1 MLWLALYLPR
11 LPLEVFPSLPSPKA
25 IVSRERVVIADAAAR
40 SAGVIPGLRLPEAWA
55 FVPTLAVQQR
65 DLAREQLALTRL
77 ACWAGGFT
85 SEICCLPPQ
94 TLLLEVAA
102 SLRLFGGARALFER
116 IVSGCAEQGFAP
128 QAALAPTPLAAQWL
142 ALAGDHEPCLEIREL
157 PLRLGRLPLAALD
170 FSPQNQARLG
180 SFGARLLAEVLA
192 LPRAG
197 LARRLGSSFVADLA
211 RALGELP
218 DPRVRFVFPERFVER
233 LELPTRTDNALALG
247 FAGRRLIASLCG
259 WLAARAEGVSECRF
273 EFAHERAA
281 RPRSSTVLSL
291 AFSTATRD
299 CERISRLLIE
309 RLQRLEL
316 PAAVE
321 SIRLRAEAME
331 SLAGCTNS
339 LFGER
344 GEGAG
349 GDSLAALVE
358 RLQARLGN
366 GSVHALAAVAEHRP
380 ENASRRVKPA
390 LRAGESAAAK
400 LLAAPDLSLSEK
412 APGPRPLWL
421 LARPLALRE
430 MAGRPQCGGALHL
443 LAGPERIESG
453 WWDAAEPDA
462 LGDVRRDYFVAISMR
477 YEWLW
482 IYRCR
487 AGWFLHGVFA

>member
-1 MLWLALYLPR
+1 MLWLALYLSR

-25 IVSRERVVIADAAAR
+25 IVSRERVVIADAVAS
-40 SAGVIPGLRLPEAWA
+40 SAGVIPGLRLSEAWA

-65 DLAREQLALTRL
+65 DLDREQLALTRL

-102 SLRLFGGARALFER
+102 SLRLFGGATALFER

-142 ALAGDHEPCLEIREL
+142 ALAGDHEPCLDIGEL

-197 LARRLGSSFVADLA
+197 LARRLGTGFVADLA
-211 RALGELP
+211 RALGDLP
-218 DPRVRFVFPERFVER
+218 DPRTRFVFPERFVER
-233 LELPTRTDNALALG
+233 LELPTQTDNAIALG

-281 RPRSSTVLSL
+281 RQRSSTVLSL

-299 CERISRLLIE
+299 CERISRLLME

-316 PAAVE
+316 PAAVD
-321 SIRLRAEAME
+321 SISLRAEAAE
-331 SLAGCTNS
+331 ALAGRTNS
-339 LFGER
+339 LFGLR
-344 GEGAG
+344 SEGAG
-349 GDSLAALVE
+349 SDSLAALVE
-358 RLQARLGN
+358 HLQARLGN
-366 GSVHALAAVAEHRP
+366 GRVHALAAVAEHRP

-390 LRAGESAAAK
+390 LLAGERTAAK
-400 LLAAPDLSLSEK
+400 LFAAPDLSEK

-421 LARPLALRE
+421 LASPLALRE
-430 MAGRPQCGGALHL
+430 MAGRPQCGGGLRL

-462 LGDVRRDYFVAISMR
+462 LGDVRRDYFVAISMQN
-477 YEWLW
+477 EWLW
-482 IYRCR
+482 IFRCR
-487 AGWFLHGVFA
+487 AGWFLHGVFS